1 MAAIISSAEQALCKH
16 QSAGNLRWMWPLG
29 SVIMRRF
36 FAQIYVLCCN
46 CLSPA
51 AAARSSTLSCKSIYF
66 ACQRDHLSMTLACRL
81 LPLLLVPTM
90 AGAAEAPPLLFIAP
104 TNHSMPMARFQN
116 GELTGG
122 LLWDLGELI
131 ARRMGRRAVF
141 VSIPS
146 RRVSDALS
154 DGHADAVCYVLP

>member
-1 MAAIISSAEQALCKH
+1 MRTSRHNIAGVKKHGQARMAAIISSAEQALCKH

-51 AAARSSTLSCKSIYF
+51 AAAARSSTLSCKSIYF

-90 AGAAEAPPLLFIAP
+90 RSEEHTSELQS
-104 TNHSMPMARFQN
+104 HS
-116 GELTGG
+116 
-122 LLWDLGELI
+122 DL
-131 ARRMGRRAVF
+131 
-141 VSIPS
+141 
-146 RRVSDALS
+146 
-154 DGHADAVCYVLP
+154 VC